1 MPKALRRRASAA
13 EERKASNSSGRSN
26 DAAVESI
33 EAKLKEELSRL
44 QDLFELGRDL
54 KVVFRR
60 SGDCRGEV
68 KGRTVLVYADSLEKA
83 LHILKHEFV
92 EYVLMLYLVYPH
104 LSRSEDAY
112 EFRELVVEKVA
123 KLAGR
128 ASASSLCTSRC

>member
-1 MPKALRRRASAA
+1 MPKALRRRATAA
-13 EERKASNSSGRSN
+13 EEQKVPNSSGKS
-26 DAAVESI
+26 DVAVEPI
-33 EAKLKEELSRL
+33 EARLKEELSRL

-68 KGRTVLVYADSLEKA
+68 KGRTVLVYADSLDKA

-104 LSRSEDAY
+104 LSRPEDAY
-112 EFRELVVEKVA
+112 ELRELVVEKVA
-123 KLAGR
+123 KLAGQG
-128 ASASSLCTSRC
+128 SASSLCTSRC